1 MGKTI
6 DKIVVSSI
14 APKNTN
20 VLWDDGE
27 NLKIFRNGSFENV
40 VSTVE
45 NTNTNLGIEVTVD
58 NTTGT
63 PSANATIENDTIK
76 LSFSGLKGETGPQGE
91 KGDKGEKGEKGSD
104 GAQGAEGPQGPAG
117 EKGADGTP
125 GITSAEVSVDDTS
138 GSPAVTATIDNKI
151 LKVAFSGLKGEQGI
165 QGVQGPAGSKG
176 DKGDKGDTGAQGNSG
191 YQGAAGELEVVND
204 LVSDKPTAA
213 LSAAQGKILDAKV
226 AQLDQ
231 ELKALKARV
240 AALKG
245 NE

>member
-1 MGKTI
+1 MAKI
-6 DKIVVSSI
+6 IEKIVQSKYP
-14 APKNTN
+14 PKDTN

-27 NLKIFRNGSFENV
+27 NLKISRNGSFENV
-40 VSTVE
+40 VSTLE

-63 PSANATIENDTIK
+63 PNANATIENDTIK
-76 LSFSGLKGETGPQGE
+76 LAFSGLKGETGPRGP
-91 KGDKGEKGEKGSD
+91 
-104 GAQGAEGPQGPAG
+104 EGPQGP
-117 EKGADGTP
+117 
-125 GITSAEVSVDDTS
+125 
-138 GSPAVTATIDNKI
+138 
-151 LKVAFSGLKGEQGI
+151 
-165 QGVQGPAGSKG
+165 QGP
-176 DKGDKGDTGAQGNSG
+176 
-191 YQGAAGELEVVND
+191 AGELEVVND

-240 AALKG
+240 AALEG

>member
-6 DKIVVSSI
+6 DKIVVSST

-91 KGDKGEKGEKGSD
+91 KGDKGAKGDKGDTGAQGPRGEKGEKGPQGEKGSD
-104 GAQGAEGPQGPAG
+104 GAQGAEGP
-117 EKGADGTP
+117 
-125 GITSAEVSVDDTS
+125 
-138 GSPAVTATIDNKI
+138 
-151 LKVAFSGLKGEQGI
+151 
-165 QGVQGPAGSKG
+165 QGPAGSKG

-231 ELKALKARV
+231 ELKALKAMV
-240 AALKG
+240 AALEG